1 MSDSSGYSRV
11 PETVSP
17 EWAAYFEGL
26 PDPASLPLLPSPG
39 DFDAWRVRNRL
50 AEGERLAGGYGDPG
64 RGVEV
69 VDGEIGGIPVLDV
82 RPDGWVEDGRAL
94 LYTHGGGYVAFT
106 ARSTIGNAARV
117 ARASGLRILSVDY
130 TLAPFARWQ
139 AITDQVVSV
148 FQGLVAEGSSL
159 DQLAIY
165 GDSAGGS
172 LAAGSVLKMRDLGLG
187 IPAAVVMWSPWSD
200 ITDTGDT
207 YETLAGVEG
216 SYLYDLHLKPAA
228 DAYADPPDQTSPYV
242 SPVYGDYSSGFPPT
256 LIQGG
261 TREIF
266 LSNFVRQYQVMDQ
279 GGVDV
284 RLDLY
289 EGMPHGFQCK
299 LPETPEARVAVQKTA
314 DFIRSRLDLLRSGD
328 TQGRI

>member
-1 MSDSSGYSRV
+1 MV

-17 EWAAYFEGL
+17 DWEVYFETL
-26 PDPASLPLLPSPG
+26 PDPAHLPLLPTSG
-39 DFDAWRVRNRL
+39 DLESWRERNRL
-50 AEGERLAGGYGDPG
+50 SEADRLRAGYGDPG
-64 RGVEV
+64 PGVEV
-69 VDGEIGGIPVLDV
+69 VDAEIGGVPVLDV
-82 RPDGWVEDGRAL
+82 RPKDWVEDSRAL

-117 ARASGLRILSVDY
+117 VRASGLRVVSVDY

-139 AITDQVVSV
+139 EITDQVITV
-148 FQGLVAEGSSL
+148 FQGLMASGASL

-172 LAAGSVLKMRDLGLG
+172 LAAGSVLKMRDLGIG

-200 ITDTGDT
+200 ITDRGDT
-207 YETLAGVEG
+207 YRTLRGVEG

-228 DAYADPPDQTSPYV
+228 DAYADLADQQSPYV
-242 SPVYGDYSSGFPPT
+242 SPVHGDYSKGFPST

-266 LSNFVRQYQVMDQ
+266 LSNFVRQYQAMDVA
-279 GGVDV
+279 GVEV
-284 RLDLY
+284 KLDLY
-289 EGMPHGFQCK
+289 EGMPHGFQNK
-299 LPETPEARVAVQKTA
+299 MTESPEARLAVRKTA
-314 DFIRSRLDLLRSGD
+314 EFVSC
-328 TQGRI
+328 RIGG

>member
-1 MSDSSGYSRV
+1 MAGLDDLLSLTPGYSRV
-11 PETVSP
+11 PETVSAD
-17 EWAAYFEGL
+17 WADYFQSL
-26 PDPASLPLLPSPG
+26 PDPADLPLLPAPD
-39 DFDAWRVRNRL
+39 DFESWRERNRIL
-50 AEGERLAGGYGDPG
+50 EAERLAAGFGDPG
-64 RGVEV
+64 PGVQVLESV
-69 VDGEIGGIPVLDV
+69 IGGVPVLDV
-82 RPDGWVEDGRAL
+82 RPEGWVEDGRAL

-117 ARASGLRILSVDY
+117 VLASGLRVVSVDY

-139 AITDQVVSV
+139 EITDQVIAV
-148 FQGLVAEGSSL
+148 FQGLVADGSSL
-159 DQLAIY
+159 GQLAIY

-207 YETLAGVEG
+207 YQTLDGVDG

-228 DAYADPPDQTSPYV
+228 DAYSDPGEQKGPYV
-242 SPVYGDYSSGFPPT
+242 SPVYGDYSKGFPPS

-266 LSNFVRQYQVMDQ
+266 LSNFVRQYQAIEA
-279 GGVDV
+279 GGVEV
-284 RLDLY
+284 KLDLY
-289 EGMPHGFQCK
+289 EGMPHGFQNK
-299 LPETPEARVAVQKTA
+299 MTESPEARLAVSKSV
-314 DFIRSRLDLLRSGD
+314 DFVVNRLEA
-328 TQGRI
+328 